1 VKAENHG
8 RFPVSIVVSTVF
20 CFVSFVLLFFCFCFS
35 IVSVVSIVV
44 SIVSIVVS
52 IVLCFYKDNRKGKR
66 RKPFCFGW
74 KREIKREIHFMG
86 RKYRNVFKLKKP
98 FPFVPLSLCFF
109 VLFFFFVFKKRI
121 REKKVGW
128 DNRKNQK
135 KRALSG
141 NLGHKRKGR
150 AA

>member
-1 VKAENHG
+1 
-8 RFPVSIVVSTVF
+8 
-20 CFVSFVLLFFCFCFS
+20 
-35 IVSVVSIVV
+35 
-44 SIVSIVVS
+44 
-52 IVLCFYKDNRKGKR
+52 
-66 RKPFCFGW
+66 
-74 KREIKREIHFMG
+74 MG